1 MTYYIQKKNNQKFEL
16 KVKDILS
23 KAGGTATIY
32 NVQGTDDF
40 VLKLYKEKK
49 YALKSE
55 AKLKQFINGFPSAEL
70 DSMTDL
76 PIKVHQLAWPKNIV
90 YEKNQPVGF
99 LMPKI
104 SFRDTIQLNRI
115 FSIKNRKSEKITED
129 ITWRIAVARNL
140 ADVYNT
146 LHNAGYYVVDTK
158 PANIRTYKMVPGV
171 CLLDCDGFKLKNS
184 PFEGDMIT
192 PDYIAPE
199 SIGKPPAKLGR
210 EQDIFA
216 LSVLIFQ
223 LLNNGIHPYSGILNK
238 NDTIPIQERI
248 KKSAYAY
255 GKVQSRIQKPS
266 PASVH
271 HLFPSKL
278 LDMFSRIFEKGER
291 PEASEWV
298 SILDEL
304 KKPSFL
310 SKCNKIGHRGFKK
323 GCPTC
328 AFENILPDNNIKTK
342 KSMTRR
348 DIPSYFN
355 STPTPPTQK
364 SRNNLEDFKNSI
376 SKFLFGNH

>member
-1 MTYYIQKKNNQKFEL
+1 MSYYIQKNKNQMFEL
-16 KVKDILS
+16 KVKDVLS

-40 VLKLYKEKK
+40 VLKLYKDKK

-90 YEKNQPVGF
+90 YEKNKPVGF

-104 SFRDTIQLNRI
+104 SFKDTVQLNRI

-146 LHNAGYYVVDTK
+146 LHKAGYYVVDTK

-210 EQDIFA
+210 EQDVFA

-255 GKVQSRIQKPS
+255 GKVQSRVQKPS

-271 HLFPSKL
+271 HLFPTKL
-278 LDMFSRIFEKGER
+278 LDMFSRIFDKGER

-304 KKPSFL
+304 KKPSAL
-310 SKCNKIGHRGFKK
+310 SKCNKVGHRGFAK

-328 AFENILPDNNIKTK
+328 AFENKLSNSIIKTK
-342 KSMTRR
+342 KPTTRR
-348 DIPSYFN
+348 NISNYFN
-355 STPTPPTQK
+355 PTPTPLLQK
-364 SRNNLEDFKNSI
+364 SGSNLEDFKNSI

>member
-1 MTYYIQKKNNQKFEL
+1 MSYYIQKNKNQMFEL
-16 KVKDILS
+16 KVKDVLS

-40 VLKLYKEKK
+40 VLKLYKDKK

-90 YEKNQPVGF
+90 YEKNKPVGF

-104 SFRDTIQLNRI
+104 SFKDTVQLNRI

-146 LHNAGYYVVDTK
+146 LHKAGYYVVDTK

-210 EQDIFA
+210 EQDVFA

-255 GKVQSRIQKPS
+255 GKVQSRVQKPS

-271 HLFPSKL
+271 HLFPTKL
-278 LDMFSRIFEKGER
+278 LDMFLRIFENGER

-304 KKPSFL
+304 KKPSAL
-310 SKCNKIGHRGFKK
+310 SKCNKVGHRGFKK

-328 AFENILPDNNIKTK
+328 TFENKLSNSIIKTK
-342 KSMTRR
+342 KPTTRR
-348 DIPSYFN
+348 NISNYFN
-355 STPTPPTQK
+355 PTPTPPLQK
-364 SRNNLEDFKNSI
+364 SGNNLEDFKNSI